1 MLSVRCLRCSAKQ
14 KVAHFCAEL
23 LVEGFRQ
30 YPDQRSAIL
39 DDIMGSVLPNLA
51 MGKRA
56 QREFLIGDTNELR
69 IQMVSAL
76 LMQLPQVEPSSFSS

>member
-1 MLSVRCLRCSAKQ
+1 MLSVRCLCCSAKH

-76 LMQLPQVEPSSFSS
+76 LMQLPQVEPSSSSS